1 MNSEKDPR
9 KGRKTV
15 RSVRPWGDIYMIVRN
30 QQCSV
35 DLTHVKPGERSSLH
49 SHETRYEFFHFI
61 DEGAFL
67 ELNGNIFQP
76 KAHEEFMIIP
86 GVKHRFWAGDMDFRM
101 LVICFGE
108 WKARDQVRHEDDY
121 GREGMKVKL

>member
-15 RSVRPWGDIYMIVRN
+15 RSVRPWGEIYMIVRN

-67 ELNGNIFQP
+67 ELNGKIFQP

-86 GVKHRFWAGDMDFRM
+86 GVKHRFWAVDMDFRM
-101 LVICFGE
+101 LVSVLESGKKKI
-108 WKARDQVRHEDDY
+108 RY
-121 GREGMKVKL
+121 GIKMIMAGKE